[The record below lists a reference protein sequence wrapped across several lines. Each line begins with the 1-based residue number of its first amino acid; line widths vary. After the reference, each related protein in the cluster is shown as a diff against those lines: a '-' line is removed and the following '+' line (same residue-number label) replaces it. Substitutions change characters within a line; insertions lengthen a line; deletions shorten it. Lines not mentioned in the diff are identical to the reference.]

1 MLLRKK
7 LNHKIGVEPIPGEDH
22 EAVLVEGHE
31 KRNQGKAKLIW
42 IEIRKFMSK
51 LLRNGRRKRND

>member
-1 MLLRKK
+1 
-7 LNHKIGVEPIPGEDH
+7 VVD
-22 EAVLVEGHE
+22 HE